1 MFAQI
6 GWSLISTIA
15 GETDFTFAIRQW
27 HNGIGGVKTKCR
39 QGEKMHLSR
48 LVIKNFRKLKYAELT
63 FQAGLNVL
71 VGGNNVGKTAVI
83 DALRALLA
91 GHDEPYPR
99 LGDEDVHRPSD
110 GTPSGDIV
118 FEYVFSGLSLD
129 DEADFLAALVPS
141 AAGGLDAHIKIRY
154 SDADKAG
161 RLRAKRWCGEHE
173 DVGLTADMMENLRGV
188 YLPPLR
194 DASQGLKP
202 SRTSQL
208 ARLLQL
214 LADDAGIDGIN
225 KALQELDGTLKA
237 HLPIVNTHEA
247 INSRHKTMLGPQ
259 LAQMLEVGLSASDFK
274 SLKSR
279 LSLLVDTFEIEQ
291 NGLGFNNLIYMAVVL
306 SELTKNPDSC
316 YRGLIVEEPEAHLH
330 PQLQAVL
337 LQYLQSIQAVEG
349 EKPVQL
355 FVTSHSPNFASIADL
370 DSLVCLVDTGT
381 AVETFLPRTVVF
393 EKGKREKLE
402 RYLDVTRAE
411 LFFAR
416 RVIFVE
422 GAAEL
427 MMVNA
432 LAKRIGCNLRQHG
445 VSVISVEGLNF
456 DSFLP
461 LFGDKALKIP
471 VAVLTDADPV
481 APESEPPVP
490 AGTTDD
496 EDGDHEPVYPAPG
509 DVITVSANTAKMKAR
524 EDAHVKVFHGLK
536 TFEYDLALESDNR
549 PAMLKALGELH
560 PKIAKSLTAKI
571 NAEATE
577 AAKAKALFCGMFER
591 SKNNVQKGSFAQS
604 LAQVILEDKVAFIVP
619 SYIQAAILHAC
630 SSAETPEP

>member
-1 MFAQI
+1 
-6 GWSLISTIA
+6 
-15 GETDFTFAIRQW
+15 
-27 HNGIGGVKTKCR
+27 
-39 QGEKMHLSR
+39 MHLTK
-48 LVIKNFRKLKYAELT
+48 LIIKNFRKLKHAELS
-63 FQAGLNVL
+63 FQPGLNVL
-71 VGGNNVGKTAVI
+71 VGGNNVGKTAVV

-99 LGDEDVHRPSD
+99 LGEEDVHRPKG
-110 GTPSGDIV
+110 GTPSGDV
-118 FEYVFSGLSLD
+118 LFEYVFTGLDAD
-129 DEADFLAALVPS
+129 DEADFLAALVPD
-141 AAGGLDAHIKIRY
+141 AAGEFEAHIKIRY
-154 SDADKAG
+154 SDPDKGG

-173 DVGLTADMMENLRGV
+173 DVGLTADMMESLRGV

-202 SRTSQL
+202 GRSSQL

-214 LADDAGIDGIN
+214 LAEEDGIEGID
-225 KALQELDGTLKA
+225 KVLQELDKELKT
-237 HLPIVNTHEA
+237 HLPIVDTQKA
-247 INSRHKTMLGPQ
+247 IDTRHKSMLGEQ
-259 LAQMLEVGLSASDFK
+259 LAQLLEVGLSASDFK

-279 LSLLVDTFEIEQ
+279 LSLVVDAFEIEQ

-370 DSLVCLVDTGT
+370 DSLICLVDTGT
-381 AVETFLPRTVVF
+381 AVETFLPRSITF
-393 EKGKREKLE
+393 DKGKREKLE

-427 MMVNA
+427 MMVDA
-432 LAKRIGCNLRQHG
+432 LAKRMGLNLRQHG
-445 VSVISVEGLNF
+445 VSLISVEGLNF
-456 DSFLP
+456 DSFMP
-461 LFGDKALKIP
+461 LFGANALKIP

-481 APESEPPVP
+481 APKAAPADATAAGAATAATSPPVAPTAASAAAP
-490 AGTTDD
+490 AAGEDPDEGED
-496 EDGDHEPVYPAPG
+496 EDAEPVYPTPG
-509 DVITVSANTAKMKAR
+509 DTIIVSANTAKMKTR
-524 EDAHVKVFHGLK
+524 EDDHVKVFHGLK
-536 TFEYDLALESDNR
+536 TFEYDLALEPDNR
-549 PAMLKALGELH
+549 VAMLVALKELR
-560 PKIAKSLTAKI
+560 PRVAKSLAAAVAGKLGD
-571 NAEATE
+571 AEQ
-577 AAKAKALFCGMFER
+577 AKALFCGMFER
-591 SKNNVQKGSFAQS
+591 KQNNVQKGSFAQS
-604 LAQVILEDKVAFIVP
+604 LAQVISDETVPFKVPA
-619 SYIQAAILHAC
+619 YIQAAIKHVCKVDVAP
-630 SSAETPEP
+630 AP

>member
-1 MFAQI
+1 
-6 GWSLISTIA
+6 
-15 GETDFTFAIRQW
+15 
-27 HNGIGGVKTKCR
+27 
-39 QGEKMHLSR
+39 MHLAK
-48 LVIKNFRKLKYAELT
+48 LVIKNFRKLKHAELS
-63 FQAGLNVL
+63 FQPGLNVL
-71 VGGNNVGKTAVI
+71 VGGNNVGKTAVV

-99 LGDEDVHRPSD
+99 LGEEDIHRPKG

-118 FEYVFSGLSLD
+118 FEYVFTGLDAD
-129 DEADFLAALVPS
+129 DEADFLAALVPD
-141 AAGGLDAHIKIRY
+141 AAGKLEAHIKIRY
-154 SDADKAG
+154 SDPDKGG

-188 YLPPLR
+188 YLQPLR

-202 SRTSQL
+202 GRTSQL

-214 LADDAGIDGIN
+214 LSEEDGIEGID
-225 KALQELDGTLKA
+225 KALQDLDIELKT
-237 HLPIVNTHEA
+237 HLPIVNTQKA
-247 INSRHKTMLGPQ
+247 IDTRHKTMLGEQ
-259 LAQMLEVGLSASDFK
+259 LAQLLEVGLSASDFK

-279 LSLLVDTFEIEQ
+279 LSLVVDAFEIEQ

-337 LQYLQSIQAVEG
+337 LQYPQSIQTVDG

-355 FVTSHSPNFASIADL
+355 FVTSHSPNFASIANL
-370 DSLVCLVDTGT
+370 ESLVCLVDTGT
-381 AVETFLPRTVVF
+381 EVETFLPRSIAF
-393 EKGKREKLE
+393 DKGKREKLE

-427 MMVNA
+427 MMVDA
-432 LAKRIGCNLRQHG
+432 LAKRMGCNLRQYG
-445 VSVISVEGLNF
+445 VSLISVEGLNF

-461 LFGDKALKIP
+461 LFGDNALKIP

-481 APESEPPVP
+481 APKADPANAAADPATAVAAPAAPTVGEDSGEEEDADAEPI
-490 AGTTDD
+490 
-496 EDGDHEPVYPAPG
+496 YPAPG
-509 DVITVSANTAKMKAR
+509 DTIIVSANTAKMKTL
-524 EDAHVKVFHGLK
+524 EDGHVKVFHGLK
-536 TFEYDLALESDNR
+536 TFEYDLALEADNR
-549 PAMLKALGELH
+549 TAMIKALKELR
-560 PKIAKSLTAKI
+560 PRIAKSL
-571 NAEATE
+571 EATLADKVGDAE
-577 AAKAKALFCGMFER
+577 QAKALFCGMFER
-591 SKNNVQKGSFAQS
+591 KQNNIQKGSFAQS
-604 LAQVILEDKVAFIVP
+604 LAQVISDKTVP
-619 SYIQAAILHAC
+619 FKVPAYIQAAIKHVC
-630 SSAETPEP
+630 HVEPSTS

>member
-1 MFAQI
+1 
-6 GWSLISTIA
+6 
-15 GETDFTFAIRQW
+15 
-27 HNGIGGVKTKCR
+27 
-39 QGEKMHLSR
+39 MHLAK
-48 LVIKNFRKLKYAELT
+48 LVVKNFRKLAYAELF
-63 FQAGLNVL
+63 FQPGLNVL
-71 VGGNNVGKTAVI
+71 VGGNNVGKTAVV

-99 LGDEDVHRPSD
+99 LGEDDVHRPHA
-110 GTPSGDIV
+110 GAPSGDIV
-118 FEYVFSGLSLD
+118 FEYVFRGLSLD

-141 AAGGLDAHIKIRY
+141 SSGAMEARITIRY
-154 SDADKAG
+154 SEPDKAG

-202 SRTSQL
+202 GRASQL

-214 LADDAGIDGIN
+214 LADETGIDGIN
-225 KALQELDGTLKA
+225 KALQNLDGELKK
-237 HLPIVNTHEA
+237 HLPIVHTHDA
-247 INSRHKTMLGPQ
+247 INTRHKSMLGPQ
-259 LAQMLEVGLSASDFK
+259 LAQLLEVGLSASDFK

-279 LSLLVDTFEIEQ
+279 LSLLVDAFEIEQ

-306 SELTKNPDSC
+306 SELAKNPESC

-337 LQYLQSIQAVEG
+337 LQYLESIKAVEG

-355 FVTSHSPNFASIADL
+355 FVTSHSPNFASIANL

-381 AVETFLPRTVVF
+381 SVETFFPRDVVF
-393 EKGKREKLE
+393 KKGKREKLE

-427 MMVNA
+427 MMVSA
-432 LAKRIGCNLRQHG
+432 LAKRIGCDLRQHG
-445 VSVISVEGLNF
+445 VSLISVEGLNF

-481 APESEPPVP
+481 APKVP
-490 AGTTDD
+490 AKADGDTGTSSPGGVTSPGADDDDD
-496 EDGDHEPVYPAPG
+496 EDDDEAESIYPALG
-509 DVITVSANTAKMKAR
+509 EVITVSANTAKMKSC
-524 EDAHVKVFHGLK
+524 EDSHVKVFHGLK
-536 TFEYDLALESDNR
+536 TFEYDLALEPTNR
-549 PAMLKALGELH
+549 AAMLAALKELH
-560 PKIAKSLTAKI
+560 PKIAKSLTGTVDAQLDDP
-571 NAEATE
+571 
-577 AAKAKALFCGMFER
+577 AKARALFCGMFER
-591 SKNNVQKGSFAQS
+591 PKNNVQKGSFAQS
-604 LAQVILEDKVAFIVP
+604 LAQVISDPAVPFAVP
-619 SYIQAAILHAC
+619 SYIESAIRHAC
-630 SSAETPEP
+630 RAAGKEAGAC

>member
-1 MFAQI
+1 
-6 GWSLISTIA
+6 
-15 GETDFTFAIRQW
+15 
-27 HNGIGGVKTKCR
+27 
-39 QGEKMHLSR
+39 MHLAK
-48 LVIKNFRKLKYAELT
+48 LVIKNFRKLKHAELS
-63 FQAGLNVL
+63 FQDGLNVL
-71 VGGNNVGKTAVI
+71 VGGNNVGKTAVV

-99 LGDEDVHRPSD
+99 LGEEDVHRPHG

-118 FEYVFSGLSLD
+118 FEYVFAGLSLE
-129 DEADFLAALVPS
+129 DEADFLAALVPGAS
-141 AAGGLDAHIKIRY
+141 GGLEAHIKIRY
-154 SDADKAG
+154 SDPDKGG

-173 DVGLTADMMENLRGV
+173 DVSLTTDMMENLRGV

-202 SRTSQL
+202 GRTSQL

-214 LADDAGIDGIN
+214 LSDDDGIKGIN
-225 KALQELDGTLKA
+225 KALQDLDGELKA

-247 INSRHKTMLGPQ
+247 INNRHKTMLGPQ
-259 LAQMLEVGLSASDFK
+259 LAQLLEVGLSASDFK

-279 LSLLVDTFEIEQ
+279 LSLMVDALEIEQ

-306 SELTKNPDSC
+306 SELAKNPDSC
-316 YRGLIVEEPEAHLH
+316 FRGLIVEEPEAHLH

-337 LQYLQSIQAVEG
+337 LQYLQSIQAVDG

-370 DSLVCLVDTGT
+370 NNLVCLVDTGST
-381 AVETFLPRTVVF
+381 VETFLPRSIAF
-393 EKGKREKLE
+393 KKGKREKLE

-427 MMVNA
+427 MMVDA
-432 LAKRIGCNLRQHG
+432 LAKRLGCNLRQHG
-445 VSVISVEGLNF
+445 VSLISVEGLNF

-481 APESEPPVP
+481 QPKADPAVAGASPLTPTSSVLVPAAVQAAAEESEEEEE
-490 AGTTDD
+490 
-496 EDGDHEPVYPAPG
+496 EDVEPVYPAPG
-509 DVITVSANTAKMKAR
+509 DSIVVSANTAKMKAC
-524 EDAHVKVFHGLK
+524 EDTHVKVFHGLK
-536 TFEYDLALESDNR
+536 TFEYDLALEPDNR
-549 PAMLKALGELH
+549 KAMLTALAELR
-560 PKIAKSLTAKI
+560 PRIAKSLTNTVA
-571 NAEATE
+571 AEVGD
-577 AAKAKALFCGMFER
+577 AAQAKALFCGMFER
-591 SKNNVQKGSFAQS
+591 KRNNVQKGSFAQS
-604 LAQVILEDKVAFIVP
+604 LAQVLSDDTVAFKVP
-619 SYIQAAILHAC
+619 AYIEAAIQHVCQIA
-630 SSAETPEP
+630 AAPKP